1 MGDSPSKEMAE
12 KMTRARVAFA
22 LLCGLAVCCSVMYIT
37 ADGESETALASKAA
51 KSVYGI
57 GGPSSV
63 DSTDVQKA
71 GTVFTNTPDGRMRL
85 TDYLNNVEKEIAAEE
100 AARKRDVAAVRAQ
113 MARNFA
119 FNMAARKKLK
129 KFLLA
134 KMAAN
139 AKKAKK
145 DLDIAMRRTQAQFA
159 AAAKLANMRNAANI
173 ARSKKIRKVVAANKA
188 EAAKNLATQV
198 AAQQRAMAALKSKV
212 NARIDQTNK
221 HVAANAAQI
230 KENAKAARKALEK
243 AVNIFDKKTANA
255 REEAQ
260 KGRSK
265 LGAQLAAQDKAVR
278 QWANNKLKIVV
289 ASTAAHFRRVR
300 AKMAADRA
308 HADALLKSTTSRMTA
323 SLNAEKALRDSQ
335 FAKTVK
341 DIASAKAEAKVRV
354 AAASAGFKVG
364 IRRLRATVDRQVAKT
379 NARITDLSGVVEK
392 NKLAQAKVNNN
403 VAAEMK
409 RMISLGNKRYQE
421 HLKHDKELESL
432 INKNKATTDARL
444 DRMAAHF
451 AQELDKVRG
460 TMKKNRA
467 HATHML
473 KKETGKLYAAIA
485 KGEKLQAKTNA
496 ALSAQTRQARLDI
509 QDALRAAKKDFGKRL
524 GALHTTVVKNNKKFE
539 KKMDKLTGIVRANAV
554 KSAKGRAMLAS
565 VMKSNKEELKAAV
578 AKAIARGESRMA
590 AAESKL
596 KDLNAKTKAS
606 MNTRITAQISKDA
619 RSEMRKEMLYA
630 VRSAAALAK
639 SNLVAA
645 TKDAKAKFAAASNK
659 EAAAAAKNAA
669 ARAALAGKIA
679 ADKKFAARALKDAV
693 GGLTRSLLA
702 LKTETSKKI
711 NTRVTAY
718 AKRLA
723 AQAKSVDAAMKA
735 NVATLTGKI
744 SAARASIKAATS
756 SANAASMGRANGVL
770 KELSSAMA
778 SAKKRAQ
785 DKFAK
790 LYTKMAKDR
799 SSNDS
804 NLKIAIV
811 TINNKIAKQA
821 ALADSRFATT
831 VKNIAAARKK
841 AADEVAAA
849 RKAFATSIAAVT
861 SSIKDQ
867 ETRLAGEIQVVSGEV
882 MSHKAAQI
890 RVNRR
895 TQAELKRI
903 MKLSDSS
910 HSTSIRARGKLGKI
924 LNENKRAAA
933 EEVKALDGLFKGKL
947 AKIRAQAAANS
958 LAAARDLS
966 KASKGMYGRLA
977 RDQLQLT
984 AVNVANAA
992 AIAKYSAEASA
1003 GVAEAKA
1010 KMNGALNTLTNT
1022 VAANQKH
1029 VQKGFED

>member
-1 MGDSPSKEMAE
+1 MGEHPTLRHKKGKMAG
-12 KMTRARVAFA
+12 KTNVAVT
-22 LLCGLAVCCSVMYIT
+22 LLFGLAICCSVMYFT
-37 ADGESETALASKAA
+37 AEDEYVLASAPA

-57 GGPSSV
+57 GGPTSV

-71 GTVFTNTPDGRMRL
+71 GTVFTNTPDGRMRM
-85 TDYLNNVEKEIAAEE
+85 TDYLNNVEKEIAAEM

-119 FNMAARKKLK
+119 FNKAARKKLN

-308 HADALLKSTTSRMTA
+308 HADALLKSTTSRMAA

-341 DIASAKAEAKVRV
+341 DIAAAKAESKARV
-354 AAASAGFKVG
+354 AAAQTEFKVG
-364 IRRLRATVDRQVAKT
+364 IRTLRATVDEQVSKT
-379 NARITDLSGVVEK
+379 NKRIDELGATVTK
-392 NKLAQAKVNNN
+392 NKIAQAKVNANT
-403 VAAEMK
+403 AAEMK
-409 RMISLGNKRYQE
+409 RMIALGNKRYKE
-421 HLKHDKELESL
+421 HLKHDAELGSL
-432 INKNKATTDARL
+432 IKKNKAATDARL

-539 KKMDKLTGIVRANAV
+539 KKMDHLTGIVRANAV
-554 KSAKGRAMLAS
+554 KSAKGRAILSS
-565 VMKSNKEELKAAV
+565 VMKANKEELKAAV
-578 AKAIARGESRMA
+578 SKAIARGEKRMA
-590 AAESKL
+590 AAQASLEAMH
-596 KDLNAKTKAS
+596 AKTKA
-606 MNTRITAQISKDA
+606 
-619 RSEMRKEMLYA
+619 
-630 VRSAAALAK
+630 
-639 SNLVAA
+639 
-645 TKDAKAKFAAASNK
+645 
-659 EAAAAAKNAA
+659 
-669 ARAALAGKIA
+669 
-679 ADKKFAARALKDAV
+679 
-693 GGLTRSLLA
+693 
-702 LKTETSKKI
+702 
-711 NTRVTAY
+711 
-718 AKRLA
+718 
-723 AQAKSVDAAMKA
+723 AMK
-735 NVATLTGKI
+735 L
-744 SAARASIKAATS
+744 
-756 SANAASMGRANGVL
+756 
-770 KELSSAMA
+770 
-778 SAKKRAQ
+778 
-785 DKFAK
+785 
-790 LYTKMAKDR
+790 
-799 SSNDS
+799 
-804 NLKIAIV
+804 
-811 TINNKIAKQA
+811 
-821 ALADSRFATT
+821 
-831 VKNIAAARKK
+831 
-841 AADEVAAA
+841 
-849 RKAFATSIAAVT
+849 
-861 SSIKDQ
+861 
-867 ETRLAGEIQVVSGEV
+867 
-882 MSHKAAQI
+882 
-890 RVNRR
+890 
-895 TQAELKRI
+895 RI
-903 MKLSDSS
+903 
-910 HSTSIRARGKLGKI
+910 
-924 LNENKRAAA
+924 
-933 EEVKALDGLFKGKL
+933 
-947 AKIRAQAAANS
+947 
-958 LAAARDLS
+958 
-966 KASKGMYGRLA
+966 
-977 RDQLQLT
+977 
-984 AVNVANAA
+984 
-992 AIAKYSAEASA
+992 
-1003 GVAEAKA
+1003 
-1010 KMNGALNTLTNT
+1010 
-1022 VAANQKH
+1022 
-1029 VQKGFED
+1029 

>member
-22 LLCGLAVCCSVMYIT
+22 LLCGLAVCCSVTYIT
-37 ADGESETALASKAA
+37 ADGADVQETILAPA

-57 GGPSSV
+57 GGPTSV
-63 DSTDVQKA
+63 DSEDVEKV

-85 TDYLNNVEKEIAAEE
+85 TDYLTNVEKEIAAEE
-100 AARKRDVAAVRAQ
+100 AARKRDVAAVQAQ

-119 FNMAARKKLK
+119 FNKAARRKLK
-129 KFLLA
+129 KVLLQ
-134 KMAAN
+134 KMAVN
-139 AKKAKK
+139 AKTAH
-145 DLDIAMRRTQAQFA
+145 DNLETAMRFVQGKFA
-159 AAAKLANMRNAANI
+159 AAAKLQNERNNANI
-173 ARSKKIRKVVAANKA
+173 ARSKKIRALIQKNKE
-188 EAAKNLATQV
+188 EAASNLKKAVAT
-198 AAQQRAMAALKSKV
+198 QQRAMAAVASAT
-212 NARIDQTNK
+212 NARITKTNK

-230 KENAKAARKALEK
+230 KANAKHAREMLDK
-243 AVNIFDKKTANA
+243 AVQKYDKKAANA
-255 REEAQ
+255 RAEAAA
-260 KGRSK
+260 GRSK
-265 LGAQLAAQDKAVR
+265 LAAQLAAQDKSLR
-278 QWANNKLKIVV
+278 QWAGNRMKVV
-289 ASTAAHFRRVR
+289 MEKTAAQFRRVR
-300 AKMAADRA
+300 LEMAHDRHAADM
-308 HADALLKSTTSRMTA
+308 ALKAASSRMSA
-323 SLNAEKALRDSQ
+323 SLNAERALRDKQ

-341 DIASAKAEAKVRV
+341 DIASAKAEAKARV
-354 AAASAGFKVG
+354 AAASAQFKVG
-364 IRRLRATVDRQVAKT
+364 IRRLHATVDRQVAKT

-392 NKLAQAKVNNN
+392 NKLAQAKVNAN
-403 VAAEMK
+403 VGAEMK
-409 RMISLGNKRYQE
+409 RMIALGNKRYKE

-524 GALHTTVVKNNKKFE
+524 GSLHSTVVKNNKKFE

-565 VMKSNKEELKAAV
+565 VMKANKEELKAAV
-578 AKAIARGESRMA
+578 SKAIARGEARMA

-596 KDLNAKTKAS
+596 KDLKAKTKAS
-606 MNTRITAQISKDA
+606 MQTRITAQISKYAKQAASQIEGLRLSSKEA
-619 RSEMRKEMLYA
+619 RAEMKKEMLYA

-711 NTRVTAY
+711 KKTNNKVGAY
-718 AKRLA
+718 ADRLA
-723 AQAKSVDAAMKA
+723 AQAKAVDAAMKA
-735 NVATLTGKI
+735 NVASLSSKI
-744 SAARASIKAATS
+744 AAARASVKAATGA
-756 SANAASMGRANGVL
+756 ANAASAARFGAVL
-770 KELSSAMA
+770 KEVSSAMA

-821 ALADSRFATT
+821 ALADSRFSKT
-831 VKNIAAARKK
+831 VKDISAARKE
-841 AADEVAAA
+841 AANEVATA
-849 RKAFATSIAAVT
+849 RKMFSTSLATVTAAV
-861 SSIKDQ
+861 KDQ
-867 ETRLAGEIQVVSGEV
+867 ETRLSGEIQVVSGEV

-890 RVNRR
+890 RVNRH

-903 MKLSDSS
+903 TKLANARNSESV
-910 HSTSIRARGKLGKI
+910 RARGKLRAI
-924 LNENKRAAA
+924 LNENKRAAH
-933 EEVKALDGLFKGKL
+933 EEVVALDALFKGKL

-958 LAAARDLS
+958 VAAARDLS
-966 KASKGMYGRLA
+966 SASKAMYEKLA
-977 RDQLQLT
+977 RNQLEMT
-984 AVNVANAA
+984 
-992 AIAKYSAEASA
+992 
-1003 GVAEAKA
+1003 
-1010 KMNGALNTLTNT
+1010 
-1022 VAANQKH
+1022 AANNA
-1029 VQKGFED
+1029 

>member
-1 MGDSPSKEMAE
+1 MG
-12 KMTRARVAFA
+12 
-22 LLCGLAVCCSVMYIT
+22 
-37 ADGESETALASKAA
+37 
-51 KSVYGI
+51 
-57 GGPSSV
+57 
-63 DSTDVQKA
+63 
-71 GTVFTNTPDGRMRL
+71 
-85 TDYLNNVEKEIAAEE
+85 
-100 AARKRDVAAVRAQ
+100 
-113 MARNFA
+113 
-119 FNMAARKKLK
+119 
-129 KFLLA
+129 FLLA

-308 HADALLKSTTSRMTA
+308 HADALLKSTTSRMTT

-341 DIASAKAEAKVRV
+341 DIASAKAEAKARV

-565 VMKSNKEELKAAV
+565 VMKSNKEELKASV

-606 MNTRITAQISKDA
+606 MNTRITAQISK
-619 RSEMRKEMLYA
+619 YA
-630 VRSAAALAK
+630 K
-639 SNLVAA
+639 Q
-645 TKDAKAKFAAASNK
+645 AASQIEGLRLSSK
-659 EAAAAAKNAA
+659 EAPAAAKNAA

-711 NTRVTAY
+711 KKTNSKVGAY
-718 AKRLA
+718 ADRL
-723 AQAKSVDAAMKA
+723 
-735 NVATLTGKI
+735 
-744 SAARASIKAATS
+744 
-756 SANAASMGRANGVL
+756 
-770 KELSSAMA
+770 
-778 SAKKRAQ
+778 
-785 DKFAK
+785 
-790 LYTKMAKDR
+790 
-799 SSNDS
+799 
-804 NLKIAIV
+804 
-811 TINNKIAKQA
+811 
-821 ALADSRFATT
+821 
-831 VKNIAAARKK
+831 
-841 AADEVAAA
+841 
-849 RKAFATSIAAVT
+849 
-861 SSIKDQ
+861 
-867 ETRLAGEIQVVSGEV
+867 
-882 MSHKAAQI
+882 
-890 RVNRR
+890 
-895 TQAELKRI
+895 
-903 MKLSDSS
+903 
-910 HSTSIRARGKLGKI
+910 
-924 LNENKRAAA
+924 
-933 EEVKALDGLFKGKL
+933 
-947 AKIRAQAAANS
+947 
-958 LAAARDLS
+958 
-966 KASKGMYGRLA
+966 
-977 RDQLQLT
+977 
-984 AVNVANAA
+984 
-992 AIAKYSAEASA
+992 
-1003 GVAEAKA
+1003 
-1010 KMNGALNTLTNT
+1010 
-1022 VAANQKH
+1022 
-1029 VQKGFED
+1029 

>member
-1 MGDSPSKEMAE
+1 MG
-12 KMTRARVAFA
+12 
-22 LLCGLAVCCSVMYIT
+22 
-37 ADGESETALASKAA
+37 
-51 KSVYGI
+51 
-57 GGPSSV
+57 
-63 DSTDVQKA
+63 
-71 GTVFTNTPDGRMRL
+71 
-85 TDYLNNVEKEIAAEE
+85 
-100 AARKRDVAAVRAQ
+100 
-113 MARNFA
+113 
-119 FNMAARKKLK
+119 
-129 KFLLA
+129 
-134 KMAAN
+134 
-139 AKKAKK
+139 
-145 DLDIAMRRTQAQFA
+145 
-159 AAAKLANMRNAANI
+159 
-173 ARSKKIRKVVAANKA
+173 
-188 EAAKNLATQV
+188 
-198 AAQQRAMAALKSKV
+198 
-212 NARIDQTNK
+212 
-221 HVAANAAQI
+221 
-230 KENAKAARKALEK
+230 
-243 AVNIFDKKTANA
+243 
-255 REEAQ
+255 
-260 KGRSK
+260 
-265 LGAQLAAQDKAVR
+265 
-278 QWANNKLKIVV
+278 
-289 ASTAAHFRRVR
+289 
-300 AKMAADRA
+300 
-308 HADALLKSTTSRMTA
+308 
-323 SLNAEKALRDSQ
+323 
-335 FAKTVK
+335 
-341 DIASAKAEAKVRV
+341 
-354 AAASAGFKVG
+354 
-364 IRRLRATVDRQVAKT
+364 
-379 NARITDLSGVVEK
+379 
-392 NKLAQAKVNNN
+392 
-403 VAAEMK
+403 
-409 RMISLGNKRYQE
+409 
-421 HLKHDKELESL
+421 
-432 INKNKATTDARL
+432 
-444 DRMAAHF
+444 
-451 AQELDKVRG
+451 
-460 TMKKNRA
+460 
-467 HATHML
+467 
-473 KKETGKLYAAIA
+473 
-485 KGEKLQAKTNA
+485 
-496 ALSAQTRQARLDI
+496 
-509 QDALRAAKKDFGKRL
+509 
-524 GALHTTVVKNNKKFE
+524 
-539 KKMDKLTGIVRANAV
+539 GIVRANAV

-565 VMKSNKEELKAAV
+565 VMKSNKEELKASV

-606 MNTRITAQISKDA
+606 MNTRITAQISKYAKQAASQIEGLRLSSKEA

-659 EAAAAAKNAA
+659 EATAAAKNAA

-711 NTRVTAY
+711 KKTNTRVTAY

-903 MKLSDSS
+903 MKLSDSR

-1029 VQKGFED
+1029 VQKGFEVLTGVIRSKKAAAKADRKLIQTQIKTLGQDMNKRIVRAIQIGEAKARRVANRARVNLSKTKKALLIEISERVEATADKLFKGIQGNHKVIADNYLSFKAYAVTASSKITQYVIKGKGKDLSSLGDLLVNVASMSAVTASKREGIGAGSNTLPAVFTSKTVKVENVISKVNGLVDEYAQVCNGVRLRWPMGLGKYLLNKLQLSMLKKGVLQVDKVSNHAGNFVLINGRAVGLSNKLNDFESIAVRMAKYESTLAKLTAHLSGKRKINVKPLRVNPPEWPGN